1 MAETV
6 KHIDDGGLAFPG
18 VRNQQVGNVSD
29 YGFTDDDSPTFAD
42 VQHPGM
48 SLRDWFAGQALVGQL
63 SNSEQVHAGVEPTMS
78 ILSGDRRESY
88 AAFLAKEAYVIADA
102 MIAARKG
109 GAE

>member
-1 MAETV
+1 MAETE
-6 KHIDDGGLAFPG
+6 KPIDNGGAAFPLHPG
-18 VRNQQVGNVSD
+18 VLPGWDGQ
-29 YGFTDDDSPTFAD
+29 T
-42 VQHPGM
+42 GM

-102 MIAARKG
+102 MIAARKA
-109 GAE
+109 GA

>member
-6 KHIDDGGLAFPG
+6 KQIDDGGLAFPG

-48 SLRDWFAGQALVGQL
+48 SLRDWFAGQVLCGF
-63 SNSEQVHAGVEPTMS
+63 MS
-78 ILSGDRRESY
+78 AKAMHFNPDDD
-88 AAFLAKEAYVIADA
+88 AAYCYKVADA
-102 MIAARKG
+102 MIAHRKA
-109 GAE
+109 GAA